1 MFGVFFSFIF
11 ITCTLTNKLT
21 KCPSDFLISCAD
33 LVAPTPTK
41 GKFKLYSKDT
51 KKTFD
56 TPPPRHTTNQSN
68 FLPAPSLPLENI
80 SGSVPVYEY
89 RFFRNQ
95 NQKVKKG
102 S

>member
-51 KKTFD
+51 KKTLD
-56 TPPPRHTTNQSN
+56 TPPPPATPPINQISSPHPLSPWKI
-68 FLPAPSLPLENI
+68 FLDQCLCMNI
-80 SGSVPVYEY
+80 DSFEIKIK
-89 RFFRNQ
+89 R
-95 NQKVKKG
+95 
-102 S
+102 